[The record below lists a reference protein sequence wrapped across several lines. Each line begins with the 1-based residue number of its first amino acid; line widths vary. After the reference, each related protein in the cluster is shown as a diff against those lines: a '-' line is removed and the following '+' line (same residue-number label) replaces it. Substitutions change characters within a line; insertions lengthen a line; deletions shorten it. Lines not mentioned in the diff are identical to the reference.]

1 MRLTRSS
8 VLRYFLPIL
17 IILALIIL
25 LTIALSRLANVQ
37 RAMRS
42 TASANMI
49 WVIHQANVETLML
62 KNAAQHQLLAP
73 ESKNELPHRYKM
85 LLSRINVLNDGPQ
98 KRALQTINMAEL
110 FANQAAEVARLGNFL
125 EADNLERTDYE
136 RLKDALNT
144 LSTLLHQAASKA
156 MVAQWETE
164 GARIDSYRNAVLTII
179 FLMMAVWIC
188 SIAISVQ
195 LLLTLKRVKD
205 NERAKQRGIELQKQ
219 LENERR
225 INDLYRSFGS
235 MVSHQFRTPLAII
248 DATMQRL
255 IRAGDRI
262 HFSEIRH
269 RANKARQATQRLN
282 DLIETI
288 LQADRFMEQ
297 LEVNMQAVCLDD
309 LARQAIAE
317 HKTLAPH
324 REIQFQNDAESES
337 LIRCDPIL
345 TNQIL
350 SNMLS
355 NALKYSC
362 DNTPVLV
369 YIYCD
374 ADKMCCAI
382 RDWGRGISLEDL
394 QHVFK
399 RYFRARTATDTVGTG
414 IGLHIATELA
424 SLQNGDMQV
433 YSEIEKGTTFV
444 LRLPSLHRHELPIA
458 KAMGKPALQA
468 GEAA

>member
-235 MVSHQFRTPLAII
+235 MV
-248 DATMQRL
+248 
-255 IRAGDRI
+255 
-262 HFSEIRH
+262 
-269 RANKARQATQRLN
+269 
-282 DLIETI
+282 
-288 LQADRFMEQ
+288 
-297 LEVNMQAVCLDD
+297 
-309 LARQAIAE
+309 
-317 HKTLAPH
+317 
-324 REIQFQNDAESES
+324 
-337 LIRCDPIL
+337 
-345 TNQIL
+345 
-350 SNMLS
+350 
-355 NALKYSC
+355 
-362 DNTPVLV
+362 
-369 YIYCD
+369 
-374 ADKMCCAI
+374 
-382 RDWGRGISLEDL
+382 
-394 QHVFK
+394 
-399 RYFRARTATDTVGTG
+399 
-414 IGLHIATELA
+414 
-424 SLQNGDMQV
+424 
-433 YSEIEKGTTFV
+433 
-444 LRLPSLHRHELPIA
+444 
-458 KAMGKPALQA
+458 
-468 GEAA
+468 